1 MIAEDVVAARERYR
15 RDGFYL
21 CPEPLIPAETLG
33 QAVAGMDR
41 VRAGEYDTGRPPRPS
56 SWNPGDDP
64 NALCK
69 IEMPQIASHAI
80 MQLVSHPALGAK
92 AAEITA
98 ARAVQVW
105 WVQLLYKPPSAAGR
119 QRGTNVGWHQDY
131 NYWRSWEAGSELFTA
146 WVALSDVTAASGP
159 MQFVVGSHE
168 WGLSTESDFYSQEY
182 EAKRE
187 AIQRTHGREWV
198 EVPAILPAG
207 GASFHQKLTFHGSG
221 PNVSSRP
228 RRAFAVHLRTEN
240 SRPNDDA
247 RDGLTSF
254 IDDPSYCPVIFGDAS
269 LLMR

>member
-1 MIAEDVVAARERYR
+1 MIAEEVAAARERYR
-15 RDGFYL
+15 RDGFFL

-56 SWNPGDDP
+56 SWSPGDDP

-98 ARAVQVW
+98 AR
-105 WVQLLYKPPSAAGR
+105 
-119 QRGTNVGWHQDY
+119 
-131 NYWRSWEAGSELFTA
+131 
-146 WVALSDVTAASGP
+146 
-159 MQFVVGSHE
+159 
-168 WGLSTESDFYSQEY
+168 
-182 EAKRE
+182 
-187 AIQRTHGREWV
+187 
-198 EVPAILPAG
+198 
-207 GASFHQKLTFHGSG
+207 
-221 PNVSSRP
+221 
-228 RRAFAVHLRTEN
+228 RTEN